1 MEREELAQIVG
12 NYFLDNIDKLS
23 EQVALDKTK
32 NIKRVTVGVKKL
44 AEMLG
49 VSTSSVYYPIAS
61 SEEFLKIESDFG
73 NKRLWYADQ
82 VDKAWRSYLRKYGT
96 RGIDRLPRDE
106 RHRILVE
113 EA

>member
-32 NIKRVTVGVKKL
+32 NIKRVTVDVKKL
-44 AEMLG
+44 AGMLG
-49 VSTSSVYYPIAS
+49 VSSSSIYNPISS
-61 SEEFLKIESDFG
+61 SEEFLKIEADYG
-73 NKRLWYADQ
+73 GKRLWYADK
-82 VDKAWRSYLRKYGT
+82 VDKAWNDYLKKYGT
-96 RGIDRLPRDE
+96 RGIDRLSRSE